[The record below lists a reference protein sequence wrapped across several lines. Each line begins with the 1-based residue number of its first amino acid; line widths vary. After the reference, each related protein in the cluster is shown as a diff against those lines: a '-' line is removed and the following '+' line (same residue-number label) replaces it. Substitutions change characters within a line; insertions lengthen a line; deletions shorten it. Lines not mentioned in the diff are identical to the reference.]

1 MNYHWTLASA
11 LYQVLNGGPTHR
23 TLSAINWLRYESTY
37 NPEHVAGALF
47 DALVE
52 TRGFLNLGDV
62 LEPLPD
68 ETETVDEWVSPIP
81 DPQGRASEITDL

>member
-23 TLSAINWLRYESTY
+23 TLSAINWLRYEAKY
-37 NPEHVAGALF
+37 NPEDVAESVF
-47 DALVE
+47 DALIE

-68 ETETVDEWVSPIP
+68 ETETVEGHVNANLDDISNAIK
-81 DPQGRASEITDL
+81 DMKR